1 MCTASIFALD
11 DITLVLSFRLFLF
24 ICLNNKHMIKYF
36 CVQEEDSTG
45 QRGRK
50 DDDIERKTDN
60 KYMR

>member
-1 MCTASIFALD
+1 
-11 DITLVLSFRLFLF
+11 
-24 ICLNNKHMIKYF
+24 MIKYF